1 MSNKCKNF
9 FFSFAG
15 FIFFCFPFL
24 FFSIMDSTLTYL
36 CPSDITYLDNIGG
49 ALPVNEYICRILSSF
64 PICFHLFISHLDST
78 CCLREPTQW

>member
-9 FFSFAG
+9 FF
-15 FIFFCFPFL
+15 ICWVYFFSVFPFL
-24 FFSIMDSTLTYL
+24 LFSIMDSTLTYL